1 MEYDDVSTW
10 KSHLWK
16 LLQLWY
22 AIRSK
27 VKKMVCLKIFLAS
40 MCWVKFYKSVQHIPP
55 YTCLF
60 YRVLNTW
67 NRFSSAII
75 QKQHNISWELI
86 IVDYQVVQTC
96 LRSSFKNDIA
106 IIRCELVP
114 TSKRATKHDI
124 GSCHKLRRAHSN
136 SQIRT
141 LYLTMELKKIRWYKN
156 KNQEHVR
163 NSAQRKLAKHTH
175 RTRPWVL
182 SKPALP
188 IVKQTF
194 MYILQEG
201 KPAWQYVSMG
211 HCLNTQAFTLSPEKN
226 SKSHKY
232 FT

>member
-22 AIRSK
+22 TIRSK

-75 QKQHNISWELI
+75 QKRYNISWELI

-114 TSKRATKHDI
+114 TSKRAAKHDI
-124 GSCHKLRRAHSN
+124 GSCHKPRRAHSN
-136 SQIRT
+136 SQIRNRHYT
-141 LYLTMELKKIRWYKN
+141 WPWNSRKEGDTKTKIRSMSEIPHN
-156 KNQEHVR
+156 VSLQNIPT
-163 NSAQRKLAKHTH
+163 KLD
-175 RTRPWVL
+175 L
-182 SKPALP
+182 G
-188 IVKQTF
+188 F
-194 MYILQEG
+194 LQNLHS
-201 KPAWQYVSMG
+201 Q
-211 HCLNTQAFTLSPEKN
+211 
-226 SKSHKY
+226 
-232 FT
+232 